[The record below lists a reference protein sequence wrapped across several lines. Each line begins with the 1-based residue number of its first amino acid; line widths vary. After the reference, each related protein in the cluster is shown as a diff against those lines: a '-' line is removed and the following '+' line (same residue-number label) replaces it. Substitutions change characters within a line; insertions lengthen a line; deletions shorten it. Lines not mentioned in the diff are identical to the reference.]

1 MIDDS
6 KLISPQVVCS
16 EGVQVVMAI
25 QINGKRFYTAAIS
38 KGGRWVFPDS
48 SYLLPNQLLGWT
60 GFDPSWKTRE
70 WKDH

>member
-1 MIDDS
+1 MINEQH
-6 KLISPQVVCS
+6 LIPANNICA
-16 EGVQVVMAI
+16 EGVQVAMAI
-25 QINGKRFYTAAIS
+25 EVEGKKYFVTAIS

-48 SYLLPNQLLGWT
+48 TYKLPPKLLGWT